1 MKPVSLAYIFKLQS
15 PLNPISTTCS
25 DMYRWELSTN
35 YVIKKYNN
43 KILAKVRGHS
53 SCIPVRTKLSSIH
66 KEPERY
72 VTCVLFFHLALASNL
87 KEKPP
92 KTECWHTISIIYS
105 PQRSFITSRQPK
117 PSSHHCH
124 GIGQNYLLT
133 ESSNKKNGIGKP
145 VIILIKL
152 WSCIEN

>member
-43 KILAKVRGHS
+43 KILPKLRGHS

-66 KEPERY
+66 KEPERS
-72 VTCVLFFHLALASNL
+72 VTCVLFFPSCL
-87 KEKPP
+87 
-92 KTECWHTISIIYS
+92 SIQ
-105 PQRSFITSRQPK
+105 PQRKTHQRSNGDTQSQSFIAHRD
-117 PSSHHCH
+117 PSSHLANLNLH
-124 GIGQNYLLT
+124 
-133 ESSNKKNGIGKP
+133 
-145 VIILIKL
+145 LITAMA
-152 WSCIEN
+152 SVRTIC

>member
-43 KILAKVRGHS
+43 KILPKVRGHS

-66 KEPERY
+66 KEPERS
-72 VTCVLFFHLALASNL
+72 VTCVLFFYLALASNL
-87 KEKPP
+87 KEKPT
-92 KTECWHTISIIYS
+92 KD
-105 PQRSFITSRQPK
+105 RM
-117 PSSHHCH
+117 
-124 GIGQNYLLT
+124 LT
-133 ESSNKKNGIGKP
+133 HNLNH
-145 VIILIKL
+145 L
-152 WSCIEN
+152 